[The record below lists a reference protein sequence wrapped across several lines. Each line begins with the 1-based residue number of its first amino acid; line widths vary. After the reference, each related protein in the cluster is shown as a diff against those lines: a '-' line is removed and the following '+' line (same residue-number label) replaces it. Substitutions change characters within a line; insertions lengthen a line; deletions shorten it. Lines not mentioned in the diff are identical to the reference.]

1 MLSKNHPG
9 RSSVEVGDVQM
20 WNRNC
25 ILLALAMSGIDD
37 IEMLLDTQPL

>member
-1 MLSKNHPG
+1 M
-9 RSSVEVGDVQM
+9 VEVGEVQM
-20 WNRNC
+20 WNRNW